1 MRILFAE
8 DDKKLS
14 KMISFLLTKE
24 NYLVDC
30 VYNGQ
35 DAIDYANLT
44 SYDIAILDWM
54 MPQKSGIDV
63 CKYLRSKHKKTAY
76 YFINSTR
83 FFGESN

>member
-54 MPQKSGIDV
+54 MPQKLVLMFVNICV
-63 CKYLRSKHKKTAY
+63 LNIKKQLLFY
-76 YFINSTR
+76 
-83 FFGESN
+83 